1 MFFVLHLMFIF
12 SYEIMIHIFSLS
24 LTIEHLAC
32 DSANFF
38 QTNWAWE

>member
-1 MFFVLHLMFIF
+1 MLHLMLIF

-24 LTIEHLAC
+24 LTIEHLVC

-38 QTNWAWE
+38 QTNWA